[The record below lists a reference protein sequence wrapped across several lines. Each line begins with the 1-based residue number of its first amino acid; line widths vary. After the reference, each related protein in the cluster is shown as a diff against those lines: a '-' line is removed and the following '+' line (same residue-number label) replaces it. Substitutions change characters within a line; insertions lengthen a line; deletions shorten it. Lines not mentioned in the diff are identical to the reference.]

1 MNAIAERTASTAVGA
16 LQSLKKGIAN
26 VQQTMVR
33 KNSSPFLRMLQDG
46 HWVYGQED
54 IEVETGSIWAAN
66 PLSIEHGWTAWNR
79 EKGAD
84 NSGGPL
90 GEVMVPQSAPLPPKD
105 TLKDVGADW
114 EYQTAIT
121 FRCLNGTDKDEQVM
135 YKASS
140 VGASKAMDVL
150 VKAIMR
156 QLDEDENSPVPLVS
170 FDSSTY
176 NHKTFGRTYEPV
188 FNIVDW
194 APLDGEQPVVADP
207 EPKAA
212 APAKAA
218 AAKPRTRTVPA
229 TTAKAAVD
237 EDDELAKMEAEI
249 ARRKAAKDAAAKAD
263 DATRPLSA
271 AELDAIAKAKRKAEL
286 LAQMQEL
293 EADDAPAAEQAAA
306 QAEAPASDQP
316 MQRRRRA

>member
-79 EKGAD
+79 TKGAD

-90 GEVMVPQSAPLPPKD
+90 GEVMVPQSSPLPTKD
-105 TLKDVGADW
+105 SLHDVGADW
-114 EYQTAIT
+114 EYQTAIE
-121 FRCLNGTDKDEQVM
+121 FRCLNGTDKDEQVV

-140 VGASKAMDVL
+140 VGASKAMDAL

-156 QLDEDENSPVPLVS
+156 QLDEDENSPVPLVK

-176 NHKTFGRTYEPV
+176 QHKTYGRTYEPV
-188 FNIVDW
+188 FEIVDW
-194 APLDGEQPVVADP
+194 ASLDDAQPVVADP

-212 APAKAA
+212 APAKATT
-218 AAKPRTRTVPA
+218 AKPRTRTVPA
-229 TTAKAAVD
+229 TAKPAD

-249 ARRKAAKDAAAKAD
+249 ARRKAAKDAAAAN
-263 DATRPLSA
+263 ATMPAVDPEA
-271 AELDAIAKAKRKAEL
+271 AAKAARKAEL
-286 LAQMQEL
+286 LKQMQEL
-293 EADDAPAAEQAAA
+293 EADDGQAAPQEAA
-306 QAEAPASDQP
+306 QAEAPAGDQP
-316 MQRRRRA
+316 MQRRRRT